1 MVFYQAAKQRGMH
14 LPLSPTVINP
24 LLASLSKSF
33 IWQRKSFICQLK
45 SFICQLKSFI
55 GQPCLTHVDEAVDNI
70 FMQYAVMSFIRKV
83 NLKIASA
90 KYIYSQYFCSH
101 NQSSELK
108 ENKCKLSKCRSYV
121 QHNVY
126 KGCEYAH
133 TFSQFETIFLSKFEV
148 TL

>member
-1 MVFYQAAKQRGMH
+1 MVFYQAAKQRGVH
-14 LPLSPTVINP
+14 LPLSRAVINP

-33 IWQRKSFICQLK
+33 IGQPKSFIGQP
-45 SFICQLKSFI
+45 KSFI

-70 FMQYAVMSFIRKV
+70 FMQYAVLSFIRKV

-133 TFSQFETIFLSKFEV
+133 TFSQFKTIFLSKFEV